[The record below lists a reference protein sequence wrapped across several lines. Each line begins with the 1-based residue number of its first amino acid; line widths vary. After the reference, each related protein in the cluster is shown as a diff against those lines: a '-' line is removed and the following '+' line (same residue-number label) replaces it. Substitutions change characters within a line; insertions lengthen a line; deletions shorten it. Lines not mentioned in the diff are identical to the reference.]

1 MNHPLSYP
9 FTHQLIYS
17 FTHTIL
23 SIYAI
28 GKISP
33 RIFACSECSAVR
45 RIGQS
50 DKKMLNEPNLKNT
63 KINVKSFMEGS
74 YANFNRFQQ
83 QKNEPKTNPILSTGL
98 SIDQFEQ
105 KMQNEPNFKLWALD
119 FFRSQV

>member
-33 RIFACSECSAVR
+33 RIFACSECSAVK

-50 DKKMLNEPNLKNT
+50 DKKMQNEPNLKNT
-63 KINVKSFMEGS
+63 KINVKSFTAINYGLFRPPA
-74 YANFNRFQQ
+74 YR
-83 QKNEPKTNPILSTGL
+83 KNEPNTNPIQTVLKGIWIVL
-98 SIDQFEQ
+98 FVYYIL
-105 KMQNEPNFKLWALD
+105 KWLLL
-119 FFRSQV
+119 